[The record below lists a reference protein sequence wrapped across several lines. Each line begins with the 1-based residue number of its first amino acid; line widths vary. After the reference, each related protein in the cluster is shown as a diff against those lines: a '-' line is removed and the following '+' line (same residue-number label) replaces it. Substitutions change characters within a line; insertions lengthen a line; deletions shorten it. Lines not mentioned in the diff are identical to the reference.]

1 MSEQPSNPIPPD
13 HDAAP
18 SEIDPVR
25 AAAHSRRVFLF
36 KLSLALNGAVG
47 AVLAVPLV
55 GYLLGPALKKSSS
68 TGAWIPL
75 GPLTGFPIGETRL
88 ANFRSP
94 VASFNDGDTANTA
107 CWVRR
112 IADQQFQVFAINCA
126 HLGCPVRWF
135 AQSKLFLCP
144 CHGGAYYEDGSRA
157 SGPPERGL
165 FQYRYQIANDSLL
178 IHAGDM
184 PTLATQASCK
194 PKPLIQIN
202 PAPSASTAA
211 PASSVSAASAPA
223 PTSPRSNQWPA

>member
-1 MSEQPSNPIPPD
+1 MSEDQINPAPPV
-13 HDAAP
+13 H
-18 SEIDPVR
+18 SDP
-25 AAAHSRRVFLF
+25 AAHSRRVFLF
-36 KLSLALNGAVG
+36 KLSLALNAAVG

-55 GYLLGPALKKSSS
+55 SYLLGPALKKSSS
-68 TGAWIPL
+68 IGAWIPL
-75 GPLTGFPIGETRL
+75 GPLTDFPIGETRL
-88 ANFRSP
+88 ASFRSP

-112 IADQQFQVFAINCA
+112 IADQEFQVFAINCA

-165 FQYRYQIANDSLL
+165 FEYRYQIANNALL

-194 PKPLIQIN
+194 PKPLIQIH
-202 PAPSASTAA
+202 PATPQSAES
-211 PASSVSAASAPA
+211 
-223 PTSPRSNQWPA
+223 TSPRSSQWPA